1 MGENKTREFDPSA
14 MDHFFDSID
23 LIFDN
28 KQGVYKNASLYDGK
42 NRETKFI
49 TVTDAR
55 NADVESL
62 LVIIEA
68 THDGKTENFTE
79 YIGEKMRKST
89 PTWTS
94 PHNKPVLKH
103 HNSYSGD
110 PIGRVI
116 KAEYGDSVTNPDSKT
131 IFLTMEI
138 TEEDAIDKFLD
149 GRFSTVSI
157 GARVKELTC
166 QICDRQILKE
176 GFCGHWLGEKYK
188 KVTKTPAGKD
198 KEEMVTCYWT
208 IGECTYY
215 EVSVVNTPADKK
227 QTGPLQMIK
236 KTADGSA
243 SDSADNSPGKDS
255 SAGIDEIADFLDSAG
270 NQTQSSGSEDTDA
283 QNKDE
288 GDEQNADSD
297 ADGEEPGDEENA
309 DSEATGP
316 EEGAGQE
323 NIKKI
328 KELEEEANR
337 LKTDNELLATTNAAL
352 QIENEKLSAEN
363 KELKDSNEVLTK
375 QLSTRTNQT
384 LSLGR
389 QLKEIM
395 KNTIATLGRQKID
408 DAVYAEKT
416 ILDIK
421 KEFDGIVNRVSTAV
435 PPVSPPGLVNN
446 NAAGVDPE
454 SRTIVLGASNA
465 PNKKK
470 TVQEYADA
478 IIEKKKTRSE

>member
-42 NRETKFI
+42 NRETKFT

-62 LVIIEA
+62 IVIIEA

-79 YIGEKMRKST
+79 YVGEKMRKSA
-89 PTWTS
+89 PSWTN

-103 HNSYSGD
+103 HQSSSGD

-138 TEEDAIDKFLD
+138 NEEDAIDKFLD

-157 GARVKELTC
+157 GARVKEITC
-166 QICDRQILKE
+166 QICDREILKN
-176 GFCGHWLGEKYK
+176 GFPNFCGHWLGEQYK
-188 KVTKTPAGKD
+188 KVVKTPSGKD

-236 KTADGSA
+236 KTTD
-243 SDSADNSPGKDS
+243 DSADDHPNDS
-255 SAGIDEIADFLDSAG
+255 QDKGDSAIIDDIANFLDSAG
-270 NQTQSSGSEDTDA
+270 NNPDDTGTQ
-283 QNKDE
+283 N
-288 GDEQNADSD
+288 GDEKNADSD
-297 ADGEEPGDEENA
+297 ADGEEPGDEEDA
-309 DSEATGP
+309 DSEA
-316 EEGAGQE
+316 EGHEKGTGQE
-323 NIKKI
+323 NSEKI
-328 KELEEEANR
+328 KGLEKEVKQ
-337 LKTDNELLATTNAAL
+337 LKTDNELLTTDNAAL

-363 KELKDSNEVLTK
+363 KEIKDSNEFLTK

-416 ILDIK
+416 ILDVK
-421 KEFDGIVNRVSTAV
+421 KEFDNIVNRVSTV
-435 PPVSPPGLVNN
+435 IPPVSPPGLVNN
-446 NAAGVDPE
+446 NSAGVDPE
-454 SRTIVLGASNA
+454 SEGASNA
-465 PNKKK
+465 PNKKR
-470 TVQEYADA
+470 TVQDYADA